1 MLMYLAW
8 EWDTGLFASAMH
20 PKLSTYITI
29 AWVRGKL
36 SSIKRVQSHIA
47 SLIVFIDVMYLVS
60 TEEVTTIVCFL
71 IEPGNWAT
79 YNIEYKTTS
88 WPMIAYV
95 LNPVGVGLVY

>member
-8 EWDTGLFASAMH
+8 EWDTRLFASAMH

-36 SSIKRVQSHIA
+36 SSVKRVQSHIA
-47 SLIVFIDVMYLVS
+47 SLIVFIDVMYSVS

-71 IEPGNWAT
+71 ENQAIELPT
-79 YNIEYKTTS
+79 TLNIK
-88 WPMIAYV
+88 
-95 LNPVGVGLVY
+95 LLVDLWLLMS